1 MWSVSVPASVFSVI
15 AEIFTSGWVSKVEEV
30 RTVHW
35 LTLGQLLISGDFF
48 KSLVV
53 VPSTAFSSSCI
64 PYATTYFRF
73 ETLHDSWLTTCD
85 VNIFSLFLPSSR
97 FKRVLLRSPK
107 GLYMLKSQESPRIQ
121 LANKK
126 NAKGKTYS
134 AQTARSK
141 SSLWCA
147 YDYAHTTA
155 HTTCS
160 MSVCFPD
167 FFFLFMIWFD
177 QRNVNPP
184 KFKER
189 QPTNAITRNYLF
201 FPLLVIAF
209 SVKKIHFGNQ

>member
-15 AEIFTSGWVSKVEEV
+15 TEIFTSGWVSKVKEV

-64 PYATTYFRF
+64 PHATTYFHF

-107 GLYMLKSQESPRIQ
+107 GLYMLKSQEPPRIQ
-121 LANKK
+121 LANKECE
-126 NAKGKTYS
+126 GKPIQHRLLDPNHLCDVHMTMPTLRPIPLAACLFASLTSFFFSWFDSIS
-134 AQTARSK
+134 AMSTLRNSK
-141 SSLWCA
+141 S
-147 YDYAHTTA
+147 
-155 HTTCS
+155 
-160 MSVCFPD
+160 
-167 FFFLFMIWFD
+167 
-177 QRNVNPP
+177 VNL
-184 KFKER
+184 
-189 QPTNAITRNYLF
+189 QTR
-201 FPLLVIAF
+201 
-209 SVKKIHFGNQ
+209 

>member
-1 MWSVSVPASVFSVI
+1 MRR
-15 AEIFTSGWVSKVEEV
+15 E
-30 RTVHW
+30 
-35 LTLGQLLISGDFF
+35 
-48 KSLVV
+48 
-53 VPSTAFSSSCI
+53 
-64 PYATTYFRF
+64 
-73 ETLHDSWLTTCD
+73 
-85 VNIFSLFLPSSR
+85 
-97 FKRVLLRSPK
+97 
-107 GLYMLKSQESPRIQ
+107 
-121 LANKK
+121 
-126 NAKGKTYS
+126 TYS

-155 HTTCS
+155 HTTCR

-189 QPTNAITRNYLF
+189 QLTNAITRNYLF

-209 SVKKIHFGNQ
+209 SVKTIDTENPVCNSLLHFVTVTPEEITNWHYILPLWSESLLPVLLRISPECPSPEEAEIHSEARHSKYASANMCGFLS

>member
-1 MWSVSVPASVFSVI
+1 MWSVSVLASVFSVI
-15 AEIFTSGWVSKVEEV
+15 AEIFTSGWVSKVKEV

-64 PYATTYFRF
+64 PYATTYFHF

-107 GLYMLKSQESPRIQ
+107 GLYMFKNPHGFSWRI
-121 LANKK
+121 KRMRRE
-126 NAKGKTYS
+126 TYS

-147 YDYAHTTA
+147 YDYAHTSA

-167 FFFLFMIWFD
+167 FFFLFTISAMSTL
-177 QRNVNPP
+177 RNSKSVNL
-184 KFKER
+184 
-189 QPTNAITRNYLF
+189 QTR
-201 FPLLVIAF
+201 
-209 SVKKIHFGNQ
+209 